1 MALDKTKMHQATFSL
16 DRENSTIEFQLNS
29 IESYLHIDTITLTNF
44 GSIGNEWINI
54 LPKLTLTAE
63 LKYMVYADSN
73 IYLPDTRLVCIPIS
87 IDPNQSQPVFKINR
101 TIQNQPLT
109 IGINPEKKCYST
121 LKLQIKE
128 TGTIYEKY
136 ELRFEVRLH
145 KLVKAMY

>member
-1 MALDKTKMHQATFSL
+1 MHQATFSL

-73 IYLPDTRLVCIPIS
+73 IYLPDTRSVCIPIT
-87 IDPNQSQPVFKINR
+87 IDPNQWQPVFKINR
-101 TIQNQPLT
+101 TIQNQLLT

-121 LKLQIKE
+121 LKLELKE
-128 TGTIYEKY
+128 TATIYEKY
-136 ELRFEVRLH
+136 KLKFEVKMH
-145 KLVKAMY
+145 KVVDN

>member
-1 MALDKTKMHQATFSL
+1 MHPATFSL

-44 GSIGNEWINI
+44 GNIGNEWINI

-63 LKYMVYADSN
+63 LKYLVYADSN

-101 TIQNQPLT
+101 TIQNQLLT

-145 KLVKAMY
+145 ELVKAMY